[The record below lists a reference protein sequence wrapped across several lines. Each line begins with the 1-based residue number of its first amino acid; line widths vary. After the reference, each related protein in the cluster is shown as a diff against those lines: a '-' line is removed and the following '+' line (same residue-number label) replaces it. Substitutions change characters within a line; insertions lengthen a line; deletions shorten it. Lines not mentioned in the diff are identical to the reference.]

1 MLANGYYDYIYVIE
15 GGRKCCHMVML
26 SASVIVEARRRAGLS
41 QRELALRLG
50 KRQAEIARWERGYV
64 VPSLERLRE
73 VVAACGLELTCG
85 LAVADDSYDEQIVAG
100 FSLPVGERLARVHRT

>member
-1 MLANGYYDYIYVIE
+1 MSKVLSYGHAERKRDR
-15 GGRKCCHMVML
+15 GG
-26 SASVIVEARRRAGLS
+26 APRAGLS

-50 KRQAEIARWERGYV
+50 KRQAEIARWERGHV